1 MVRPFDRYPKPPKYD
16 EPTDLPSIEGAI
28 IRDNRYPDEQPARQD
43 YDPIGQVLE
52 TPPPKK
58 RKKRP
63 VGMATAISVSG
74 AS

>member
-1 MVRPFDRYPKPPKYD
+1 MVRPFDRYPKLPKYD
-16 EPTDLPSIEGAI
+16 EPPADLYPIDNAI

-63 VGMATAISVSG
+63 V
-74 AS
+74 